1 VSAPAAVGT
10 TPVARVGRGWIGLLS
25 LANLGLWMGYFG
37 PLQVLLPNQAE
48 DIAGDGKTTALGV
61 VTGLGAL
68 VAVLAGPIAGA
79 RSDSTRLRTGRR
91 RTWIVLGSLL
101 GFAGLAMLPSQHT
114 VAGLAV
120 CWCVAQAGLNTL
132 QAGLTAIVPD
142 RTPVAQ
148 RGVVSGWVGL
158 TQSVGVVAGV
168 LLVTAVVTGLTSGYL
183 LIGVLVVLTAL
194 PFAAATPDPPVTDA
208 PRFTAA
214 SSWSAFRFPV
224 RREPGRPEPGHR
236 EPRRLEPGHPEP
248 RRPEPGRPGPVRRDP
263 DFAWAWATRFLV
275 QLGNAMATLYL
286 LYFLRDRVHH
296 GDAEDGLAILIVVY
310 TAATVLTVVVGGVL
324 SDRSGRRKP
333 SVIVSGYVMAVAAL
347 ILAVWPTWTGCLV
360 AAVVL
365 GLGFGVYLSVDQA
378 LITQVLPSDRDYARD
393 LGIINIANSA
403 PQVLGPALAF
413 PIVSYLGGYPV
424 LYVIVAAVTVLGSVL
439 VTRIRNV
446 A

>member
-1 VSAPAAVGT
+1 MTALASEPR
-10 TPVARVGRGWIGLLS
+10 ARVGGGWIALLS
-25 LANLGLWMGYFG
+25 LANLGLWVGYFG
-37 PLQVLLPNQAE
+37 PLQVLLPNQVE
-48 DIAGDGKTTALGV
+48 DIAGSGKTTALGV

-79 RSDSTRLRTGRR
+79 LSDATTLRAGRR
-91 RTWIVLGSLL
+91 HTWIVLGSVIAL
-101 GFAGLAMLPSQHT
+101 AGLAMLPSQHT
-114 VAGLAV
+114 VTGLAV
-120 CWCVAQAGLNTL
+120 WWCVAQAGLNTL
-132 QAGLTAIVPD
+132 QAGLTAVVPD
-142 RTPVAQ
+142 RTPVNQ
-148 RGVVSGWVGL
+148 RGLVSGWIGL

-183 LIGVLVVLTAL
+183 LIGVLVLLTTLPFVLTS
-194 PFAAATPDPPVTDA
+194 PDPPAPET

-214 SSWSAFRFPV
+214 SLWSAFRFPV
-224 RREPGRPEPGHR
+224 RRN
-236 EPRRLEPGHPEP
+236 
-248 RRPEPGRPGPVRRDP
+248 P

-286 LYFLRDRVHH
+286 LYFLRDRVHYERRFP
-296 GDAEDGLAILIVVY
+296 GSRAEDGLVVLIVVY

-333 SVIVSGYVMAVAAL
+333 SVIVSGYVMALAAL
-347 ILAVWPTWTGCLV
+347 ILAACPTWTGALV

-378 LITQVLPSDRDYARD
+378 LITQVLPAEQDRARD

-413 PIVSYLGGYPV
+413 PIVSYLGGYPA

-439 VTRIRNV
+439 VTRIRSV